1 MKFFLPLSFFAAASP
16 PSPSAPPDTYAG
28 GSRAA
33 ADNLSSASNNNNNNS
48 SDSGSS
54 RKARRQQQGHL
65 QQGHLQQESFVDPS
79 AGGRSKRKKKDYKSE
94 YLLDVAPE
102 LSADF
107 GGEVDEVSASSAGV
121 RRSASSVNSGARS
134 QSASTGR
141 APIAKPVRRSKSHV
155 NGGGGGSNLVTNIQH
170 GGPVTFVSV
179 NNVNEDGVVVEA
191 GTASASASRSDSFQG
206 SHTLPRAGASGRK
219 KKR

>member
-1 MKFFLPLSFFAAASP
+1 M
-16 PSPSAPPDTYAG
+16 DN
-28 GSRAA
+28 GS
-33 ADNLSSASNNNNNNS
+33 
-48 SDSGSS
+48 
-54 RKARRQQQGHL
+54 
-65 QQGHLQQESFVDPS
+65 
-79 AGGRSKRKKKDYKSE
+79 GRSKRKKGYKSE

-102 LSADF
+102 LSD
-107 GGEVDEVSASSAGV
+107 GGGGVSATAI
-121 RRSASSVNSGARS
+121 RRSASSVNSGAAPRS

-155 NGGGGGSNLVTNIQH
+155 NGGGGTSNLVTNIQH

-179 NNVNEDGVVVEA
+179 NNVNEDGDAVNTGA
-191 GTASASASRSDSFQG
+191 ASASRSDSFQG